1 MRQFYTKKPQL
12 REAIGAFCFFNELI
26 LQRPNLYKFFGLTSR
41 RFLDDAEWLKLF
53 VIADSHKS
61 YGFHLHA
68 NIRNRVVPNNAT
80 GHAVS

>member
-53 VIADSHKS
+53 VIAD
-61 YGFHLHA
+61 
-68 NIRNRVVPNNAT
+68 
-80 GHAVS
+80 